1 MDRHLL
7 RQLLN
12 PLLHL
17 HFSILQKPHFLIT
30 RKYLSGKRKALYYFL
45 LSDVN
50 FHGFLPWNLKR
61 NKWRRGRDSNPRY
74 LAVHSISNAARSATL
89 SPLRVLKCSLD
100 LMASCVQF
108 VNDQK
113 FQMLELFQ
121 FIRAFLSGLFFEVC
135 LF

>member
-30 RKYLSGKRKALYYFL
+30 RKYLSGKHKALYYFL
-45 LSDVN
+45 LSDIN

-89 SPLRVLKCSLD
+89 SPLRRDGLLHAKFS
-100 LMASCVQF
+100 F
-108 VNDQK
+108 VNDQNN
-113 FQMLELFQ
+113 LT
-121 FIRAFLSGLFFEVC
+121 FLSRGEILNFSHHFTFGVC
-135 LF
+135 LIKGLG